1 MSSSQLLSVAALQKS
16 LIPATTN
23 EEGWTELALSIHR
36 GRDHGIPAYV
46 EALHLCDGSNQFNKH
61 EHITF
66 DNLAKYS
73 RIPEEHVTILR
84 DIYEYEL
91 PLNL

>member
-16 LIPATTN
+16 LVPATIN
-23 EEGWTELALSIHR
+23 EDGWTELALAIHR

-46 EALHLCDGSNQFNKH
+46 QALRMCWEQQPFSTSEEPLLTS
-61 EHITF
+61 F
-66 DNLAKYS
+66 DNLAKYT

-84 DIYEYEL
+84 DIYE
-91 PLNL
+91 